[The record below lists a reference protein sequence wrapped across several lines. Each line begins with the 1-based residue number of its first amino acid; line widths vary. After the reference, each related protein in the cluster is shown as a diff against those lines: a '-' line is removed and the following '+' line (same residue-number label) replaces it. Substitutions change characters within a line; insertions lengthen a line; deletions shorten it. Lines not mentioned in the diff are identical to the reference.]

1 MNCKSGPISGAAIQR
16 GEMVGVS
23 GKAMEVAIPRGT
35 ALREMFKR
43 SDSEGHCFEVAASLL
58 HEKEALAEPKAPDT
72 RLGSHETISD

>member
-1 MNCKSGPISGAAIQR
+1 
-16 GEMVGVS
+16 MVGVS

-58 HEKEALAEPKAPDT
+58 HSKEALAEPKAEKARAIWSDF
-72 RLGSHETISD
+72 ISD

>member
-1 MNCKSGPISGAAIQR
+1 MKKAAPFSGAAIQR

-58 HEKEALAEPKAPDT
+58 
-72 RLGSHETISD
+72 R